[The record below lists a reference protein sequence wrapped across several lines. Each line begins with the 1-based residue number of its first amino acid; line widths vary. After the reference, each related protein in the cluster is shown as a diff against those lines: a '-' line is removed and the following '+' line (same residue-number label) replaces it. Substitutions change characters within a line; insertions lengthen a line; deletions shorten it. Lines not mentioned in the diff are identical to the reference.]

1 MAKTKSVFWYR
12 DLTME
17 QQIVVTNRKAF
28 HEYHILDKYE
38 AGMELLGS
46 EVKSLREG
54 NANLREAYVIIRK
67 GQAWIS
73 GIHIKPYSHTGFDG
87 HEPVR
92 NRKLLLHNR
101 EINKI
106 KAMLDQKGLTE
117 IPLKIYFNNKGLA
130 KLELAL
136 AKGKKIYD
144 KKNALKE
151 RDIKRESQRELS
163 DRQRWNLIQ

>member
-1 MAKTKSVFWYR
+1 
-12 DLTME
+12 ME
-17 QQIVVTNRKAF
+17 QHIVVTNRKAF
-28 HEYHILDKYE
+28 HNYHILDKYE

-67 GQAWIS
+67 GQAWLS
-73 GIHIKPYSHTGFDG
+73 GVHIKPYSHTGFDG
-87 HEPVR
+87 HDPVR

-101 EINKI
+101 EISKL
-106 KAMLDQKGLTE
+106 KAKLDQKGLTA
-117 IPLKIYFNNKGLA
+117 IPLRIYFNNKGLA

-136 AKGKKIYD
+136 AKGKKTYD
-144 KKNALKE
+144 KKIALKE

-163 DRQRWNLIQ
+163 ERRK

>member
-1 MAKTKSVFWYR
+1 
-12 DLTME
+12 ME
-17 QQIVVTNRKAF
+17 QQVVVTNRKAF
-28 HEYHILDKYE
+28 HNYHILDKYE

-67 GQAWIS
+67 GQAWLS
-73 GIHIKPYSHTGFDG
+73 GVHIKPYSHTGFDG
-87 HEPVR
+87 HDPVR

-101 EINKI
+101 EISKL
-106 KAMLDQKGLTE
+106 KAKLDQKGLTA
-117 IPLKIYFNNKGLA
+117 IPLRIYFNNKGLA

-136 AKGKKIYD
+136 AKGKKTYD
-144 KKNALKE
+144 KKITLKE

-163 DRQRWNLIQ
+163 ERRK

>member
-1 MAKTKSVFWYR
+1 
-12 DLTME
+12 ME
-17 QQIVVTNRKAF
+17 QLIVVTNRKAF
-28 HEYHILDKYE
+28 HNYHILDKYE

-67 GQAWIS
+67 GQAWVS
-73 GIHIKPYSHTGFDG
+73 GVHIKPYSHTGFDG

-92 NRKLLLHNR
+92 NRKLLLHSR
-101 EINKI
+101 EISKL
-106 KAMLDQKGLTE
+106 KAILDQKGLTA
-117 IPLKIYFNNKGLA
+117 IPLRIYFNNKGLA

-136 AKGKKIYD
+136 AKGKKTYD
-144 KKNALKE
+144 KKITLKE

-163 DRQRWNLIQ
+163 ERRK

>member
-1 MAKTKSVFWYR
+1 
-12 DLTME
+12 ME
-17 QQIVVTNRKAF
+17 QHIVVTNRKAF
-28 HEYHILDKYE
+28 HNYHILDKYE

-67 GQAWIS
+67 GQVWLS
-73 GIHIKPYSHTGFDG
+73 GVHIKPYSHTGFDG

-101 EINKI
+101 EISKL
-106 KAMLDQKGLTE
+106 KAKLDQKGLTA
-117 IPLKIYFNNKGLA
+117 IPLRIYFNNKGLA

-136 AKGKKIYD
+136 AKGKKTYD
-144 KKNALKE
+144 KKITLKE

-163 DRQRWNLIQ
+163 ERRK

>member
-1 MAKTKSVFWYR
+1 
-12 DLTME
+12 ME

-28 HEYHILDKYE
+28 HNYHILDKYE

-67 GQAWIS
+67 GQAWVS
-73 GIHIKPYSHTGFDG
+73 GVHIKPYSHTGFDG

-92 NRKLLLHNR
+92 NRKLLLHSR
-101 EINKI
+101 EIIKL
-106 KAMLDQKGLTE
+106 KAMLDQKGLTA
-117 IPLKIYFNNKGLA
+117 IPLRIYFNKKGLA

-144 KKNALKE
+144 KKIALKE

-163 DRQRWNLIQ
+163 ERRK

>member
-1 MAKTKSVFWYR
+1 
-12 DLTME
+12 ME
-17 QQIVVTNRKAF
+17 QHIVVTNRKAF
-28 HEYHILDKYE
+28 HNYHILDKYE

-67 GQAWIS
+67 GQAWVS
-73 GIHIKPYSHTGFDG
+73 GVHIKPYSHTGFDG
-87 HEPVR
+87 HDPVR

-101 EINKI
+101 EISKL
-106 KAMLDQKGLTE
+106 KAKLDQKGLTA
-117 IPLKIYFNNKGLA
+117 IPLRIYFNNKGLS

-136 AKGKKIYD
+136 AKCKRTYD
-144 KKNALKE
+144 KKITLKE

-163 DRQRWNLIQ
+163 ERRK

>member
-1 MAKTKSVFWYR
+1 
-12 DLTME
+12 ME
-17 QQIVVTNRKAF
+17 QHIVVTNRKAF
-28 HEYHILDKYE
+28 HNYHILDKYE

-67 GQAWIS
+67 GQAWLS
-73 GIHIKPYSHTGFDG
+73 GVHINPYSHTGFDG
-87 HEPVR
+87 HDPVR

-101 EINKI
+101 EISKL
-106 KAMLDQKGLTE
+106 KAKLDQKGLTA
-117 IPLKIYFNNKGLA
+117 IPLRIYFNNKGLA

-136 AKGKKIYD
+136 AKGKKTYD
-144 KKNALKE
+144 KKITLKE

-163 DRQRWNLIQ
+163 ERRK

>member
-1 MAKTKSVFWYR
+1 
-12 DLTME
+12 ME
-17 QQIVVTNRKAF
+17 QHIVVTNRKAF
-28 HEYHILDKYE
+28 HNYHILDKYE

-67 GQAWIS
+67 GQAWLS
-73 GIHIKPYSHTGFDG
+73 GVHIKPYSHTGFDG
-87 HEPVR
+87 HDPLR

-101 EINKI
+101 EISKL
-106 KAMLDQKGLTE
+106 KAKLDQKGLTA
-117 IPLKIYFNNKGLA
+117 IPLRIYFNNKGLA

-136 AKGKKIYD
+136 AKGKKTYD
-144 KKNALKE
+144 KKIALKE

-163 DRQRWNLIQ
+163 ERRK

>member
-1 MAKTKSVFWYR
+1 
-12 DLTME
+12 ME

-106 KAMLDQKGLTE
+106 KAMLDQKGLTA
-117 IPLKIYFNNKGLA
+117 IPLKIYINNKGLA

-163 DRQRWNLIQ
+163 DRQR

>member
-1 MAKTKSVFWYR
+1 
-12 DLTME
+12 ME
-17 QQIVVTNRKAF
+17 QQIVETNRKAF

-106 KAMLDQKGLTE
+106 KAMLDQKGLTA
-117 IPLKIYFNNKGLA
+117 IPLKIYFNNKGFA

-163 DRQRWNLIQ
+163 DRQR

>member
-1 MAKTKSVFWYR
+1 
-12 DLTME
+12 ME

-106 KAMLDQKGLTE
+106 KAMLDQKGLTA
-117 IPLKIYFNNKGLA
+117 IPLKIYFNNKGFA

-163 DRQRWNLIQ
+163 DRQR

>member
-1 MAKTKSVFWYR
+1 
-12 DLTME
+12 ME

-73 GIHIKPYSHTGFDG
+73 GMHIKPYSHTGFDG

-92 NRKLLLHNR
+92 NRKLLLHIR

-106 KAMLDQKGLTE
+106 KAMLDQKGLTA

-163 DRQRWNLIQ
+163 DRQR

>member
-1 MAKTKSVFWYR
+1 
-12 DLTME
+12 ME

-92 NRKLLLHNR
+92 NRKLLL
-101 EINKI
+101 NKNCSGTI
-106 KAMLDQKGLTE
+106 
-117 IPLKIYFNNKGLA
+117 
-130 KLELAL
+130 
-136 AKGKKIYD
+136 
-144 KKNALKE
+144 
-151 RDIKRESQRELS
+151 
-163 DRQRWNLIQ
+163 

>member
-1 MAKTKSVFWYR
+1 
-12 DLTME
+12 ME

-92 NRKLLLHNR
+92 NRKLLLHIR

-106 KAMLDQKGLTE
+106 KAMLDQKGLTA

-130 KLELAL
+130 KLELGL

-163 DRQRWNLIQ
+163 DRQR